1 MILSFL
7 IGYTDGYQGIAEGQQ
22 LTRLHSYPMHPCQLF
37 FLALCAHPTRKFDVL
52 LGHELLALNDL
63 ARRQPNGGCGSKG
76 NEDGFVG

>member
-52 LGHELLALNDL
+52 LGHELLVLSAP
-63 ARRQPNGGCGSKG
+63 PNGSFGSEAAQIG
-76 NEDGFVG
+76 GS